1 MTGSVADALN
11 EALDRLATLHPDPI
25 APGVE
30 RVARVLDALG
40 RPQDRLAPVVH
51 VAGTNGKGSTIA
63 FLRAMAEAS
72 GRRAHAYTSP
82 HLVSFTERIVVA
94 GREMTGPALLELI
107 ARVEDANAGAP
118 ITFFEITTA
127 VALLAFAETPADVT
141 FVEAGL
147 GGRFDATN
155 VFDAIAC
162 AVVTPLGLDHT
173 EFLGDEIA
181 QIAWHKAGVLKPDTP
196 AVVAAQDGPARAAI
210 AAEALAV
217 GADLR
222 LWGSDFRAYGEH
234 GRLVFETGAQVMDLP
249 APALIGPHQIINA
262 GTAIA
267 AAQVLDLPESAI
279 AAGLEH
285 ASWPGR
291 LQRLT
296 DGPLAEAAAP
306 RNAEVWVDG
315 AHNPTAGI
323 ALARAIADMDDVAP
337 RPLLLVAGMKHGKD
351 AAAFFRAFEGL
362 TYEIV
367 TTPLAAVG
375 DHWPANALARVA
387 SQATDA
393 PARAA
398 KDLAHA
404 VRIAL
409 DEAPGAPPPRVLI
422 TGSLALAGEALAMA
436 RGETP
441 RATAG

>member
-1 MTGSVADALN
+1 MTGSVTDALN
-11 EALDRLATLHPDPI
+11 KALDRLGTLHPAPI
-25 APGVE
+25 APGLE
-30 RVARVLDALG
+30 RVTRLLEALG
-40 RPQDRLAPVVH
+40 RPQDRLPPVVH

-63 FLRAMAEAS
+63 FLRAMTEAS
-72 GRRAHAYTSP
+72 GRRAHVYTSP
-82 HLVSFTERIVVA
+82 HLVRFNERIVVA
-94 GREMTGPALLELI
+94 GREIAGPALLDLI

-141 FVEAGL
+141 LVEAGL

-162 AVVTPLGLDHT
+162 ALVTPLGLDHT

-181 QIAWHKAGVLKPDTP
+181 QIAWHKAGVLKPDMP
-196 AVVAAQDGPARAAI
+196 AVVAAQDAEARAAI

-222 LWGSDFRAYGEH
+222 LWGTDFRAYGEH
-234 GRLVFETGAQVMDLP
+234 GRLVFETGDQVMDLP
-249 APALIGPHQIINA
+249 SPALAGPHQIINA
-262 GTAIA
+262 GSAIA
-267 AAQVLDLPESAI
+267 TAQILDLPEAAI
-279 AAGLEH
+279 AAGLQG
-285 ASWPGR
+285 AAWPGR
-291 LQRLT
+291 LQRLA
-296 DGPLAEAAAP
+296 DGPLAEAAAT
-306 RNAEVWVDG
+306 RNAELWVDG
-315 AHNPTAGI
+315 AHNPTAG
-323 ALARAIADMDDVAP
+323 AAVARAIADMDDAAP
-337 RPLLLVAGMKHGKD
+337 RPLLLVAGMKQGKD
-351 AAAFFRAFEGL
+351 ADAFFRAFEGL

-367 TTPLAAVG
+367 TTPVAAL
-375 DHWPANALARVA
+375 DDDWPADELAQMA
-387 SQATDA
+387 SRAADA
-393 PARAA
+393 PSRPA

-404 VRIAL
+404 VRMAL